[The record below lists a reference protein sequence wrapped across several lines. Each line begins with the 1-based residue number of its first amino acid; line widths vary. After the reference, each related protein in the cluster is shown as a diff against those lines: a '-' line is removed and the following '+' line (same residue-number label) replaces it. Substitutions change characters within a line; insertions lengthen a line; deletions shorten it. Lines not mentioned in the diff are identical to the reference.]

1 MYSKTIS
8 FLQGRWIKAKA
19 EVQEVETI
27 QKCVEQAEQTKVQA
41 KRRDME
47 LCLQRMN
54 AIMVGKRN
62 KHRYFLV
69 S

>member
-8 FLQGRWIKAKA
+8 FLQGRRIKAKA
-19 EVQEVETI
+19 EVQEAETI
-27 QKCVEQAEQTKVQA
+27 QKYMEQVAQTKGQA